1 MASKNRGGKKSSP
14 LGSSSYN
21 SIDQG
26 ELLKKAIQRV
36 VCEPIFKDFKKHG
49 NSTWNPSS
57 IAILAILTAWMPS
70 PQLTEAFAKA
80 SELSTK
86 LFGVLAIQ
94 TYQGMMRAMVN
105 NGSSLVMILYTPR
118 VCPYTPSDAQGL
130 SLVTGTL
137 TPRVCPWF

>member
-14 LGSSSYN
+14 LGSSSHN

-49 NSTWNPSS
+49 NSTWNPCS

-70 PQLTEAFAKA
+70 PQLTERN
-80 SELSTK
+80 ELHRNK
-86 LFGVLAIQ
+86 LPSGFEAITTQ
-94 TYQGMMRAMVN
+94 V
-105 NGSSLVMILYTPR
+105 SSRRIRLCIGAT
-118 VCPYTPSDAQGL
+118 
-130 SLVTGTL
+130 
-137 TPRVCPWF
+137 